1 MVSSGALDLFCLVL
15 MSVLFLFAQIRNA
28 LPVKLLGSLKWR
40 DVMTVLIGD
49 PLMYAEDVSLRVV
62 SATLNSDFYLGVPSC
77 SDASFV
83 FRFSAG
89 HFSSY
94 RVLSFVN

>member
-1 MVSSGALDLFCLVL
+1 MVSSGALDLFCLFL

-40 DVMTVLIGD
+40 DVMTMLIGD

-62 SATLNSDFYLGVPSC
+62 SATLNNTSIWASHHVVTHRLFFVSPPVIFLHAVSC
-77 SDASFV
+77 
-83 FRFSAG
+83 R
-89 HFSSY
+89 
-94 RVLSFVN
+94 L

>member
-1 MVSSGALDLFCLVL
+1 MFCLVL
-15 MSVLFLFAQIRNA
+15 LSILFLFAQIRNA
-28 LPVKLLGSLKWR
+28 LPVKLLGSLKWQ

-49 PLMYAEDVSLRVV
+49 PLMYAEDVSLRLV
-62 SATLNSDFYLGVPSC
+62 SATLNNIDFYLGVPSC

-83 FRFSAG
+83 FRFSADY
-89 HFSSY
+89 FSSC

>member
-62 SATLNSDFYLGVPSC
+62 SATLNNSDFYLGVPSC

-89 HFSSY
+89 FFHAVSC
-94 RVLSFVN
+94 RL